1 MIKFLVDSASDY
13 EKTETE
19 KKGILRIPITITLK
33 DKNILDGEITKDE
46 FYQLVQNADELPKT
60 SQPSPQDFL
69 DVFEKAKEND
79 DELICI
85 LLSSKLSGT
94 LQSATLAKSMAGY
107 DKIHIIDSLSATYVI
122 KMMTEYGI
130 QLRDSGKNALEI
142 VDELEKMKSK
152 IKLYAVLDT
161 LENLKKGGRLST
173 VEAGIGTLAK
183 IKPLV
188 TLTEDGKVGMKGKS
202 IGRKKA
208 LADIVKLVEKENI
221 NTNYPI
227 YNIYS
232 YGMDNNKLFL
242 DKLNEIGIA
251 LDESLQIGP
260 TIGTHIGPGAYGII
274 FVKNNC

>member
-94 LQSATLAKSMAGY
+94 LQSATLAKSMVDY

-251 LDESLQIGP
+251 PDESLQIGP

>member
-19 KKGILRIPITITLK
+19 KKGIIRIPITITLK
-33 DKNILDGEITKDE
+33 DKHILDGEITKDQ

-85 LLSSKLSGT
+85 LLSSNLSGT
-94 LQSATLAKSMAGY
+94 LQSATLAKSIAGY

-142 VDELEKMKSK
+142 VDELEKIKSK

-161 LENLKKGGRLST
+161 LENLKKGGRLSA

-251 LDESLQIGP
+251 PDESLQIGP

-274 FVKNNC
+274 FVKK

>member
-33 DKNILDGEITKDE
+33 DKYILDGEITKDE

-142 VDELEKMKSK
+142 VDELEKIKSK

-251 LDESLQIGP
+251 PDESMQIGP

-274 FVKNNC
+274 FVKK

>member
-33 DKNILDGEITKDE
+33 DKHILDGEITKDE
-46 FYQLVQNADELPKT
+46 FYQLVKNADELPKT

-130 QLRDSGKNALEI
+130 QLRDRGKNALEI
-142 VDELEKMKSK
+142 VDELEKIKSK

-251 LDESLQIGP
+251 PDESLQIGP

-274 FVKNNC
+274 FVKK

>member
-33 DKNILDGEITKDE
+33 DKHILDGEITKDE

-208 LADIVKLVEKENI
+208 LADIIKLVEKEDI

-251 LDESLQIGP
+251 TDESLQIGP

>member
-33 DKNILDGEITKDE
+33 DKHILDGEITKDE

-85 LLSSKLSGT
+85 LFSSKLSGT

-142 VDELEKMKSK
+142 VDELEKIKSK

-161 LENLKKGGRLST
+161 LENLKKGGRLSA

-251 LDESLQIGP
+251 PDESMQIGP

-274 FVKNNC
+274 FVKK

>member
-33 DKNILDGEITKDE
+33 DKHILDGEITKDE

-208 LADIVKLVEKENI
+208 LADIIKLVEKEDI

-251 LDESLQIGP
+251 PDESLQIGP

-274 FVKNNC
+274 FVKK

>member
-33 DKNILDGEITKDE
+33 DKHILDGEITKDE

-94 LQSATLAKSMAGY
+94 LQSAILAKSIAGY

-142 VDELEKMKSK
+142 VDELEKIKSK

-251 LDESLQIGP
+251 PDESLQIGP

-274 FVKNNC
+274 FVKK

>member
-13 EKTETE
+13 EKAETE

-251 LDESLQIGP
+251 PDESLQIGP

>member
-94 LQSATLAKSMAGY
+94 LQSATLAKSMVDY

-251 LDESLQIGP
+251 PDESLQIGP

-274 FVKNNC
+274 FVKNNG

>member
-251 LDESLQIGP
+251 PDESLQIGP

>member
-251 LDESLQIGP
+251 PDESLQIGP

-274 FVKNNC
+274 FVKK

>member
-1 MIKFLVDSASDY
+1 M
-13 EKTETE
+13 
-19 KKGILRIPITITLK
+19 
-33 DKNILDGEITKDE
+33 
-46 FYQLVQNADELPKT
+46 QNADELPKT

-94 LQSATLAKSMAGY
+94 LQSATLAKSMACY

-142 VDELEKMKSK
+142 VDELEKIKSK

-161 LENLKKGGRLST
+161 LENLKKGGRLSA

-251 LDESLQIGP
+251 PDESMQIGP

-274 FVKNNC
+274 FVKK

>member
-232 YGMDNNKLFL
+232 YGMDNNMLFL

-251 LDESLQIGP
+251 PDESLQIGP

>member
-19 KKGILRIPITITLK
+19 KKGIIRIPITITLK
-33 DKNILDGEITKDE
+33 DKYILDGEITKDE

-107 DKIHIIDSLSATYVI
+107 DKIYIIDSLSATYVI

-142 VDELEKMKSK
+142 VDELEKIKSK

-161 LENLKKGGRLST
+161 LENLKKGGRLSA

-251 LDESLQIGP
+251 PDESMQIGP

-274 FVKNNC
+274 FVKK

>member
-33 DKNILDGEITKDE
+33 DKYILDGEITKDE

-130 QLRDSGKNALEI
+130 QLRACL
-142 VDELEKMKSK
+142 
-152 IKLYAVLDT
+152 
-161 LENLKKGGRLST
+161 
-173 VEAGIGTLAK
+173 
-183 IKPLV
+183 
-188 TLTEDGKVGMKGKS
+188 
-202 IGRKKA
+202 
-208 LADIVKLVEKENI
+208 
-221 NTNYPI
+221 
-227 YNIYS
+227 
-232 YGMDNNKLFL
+232 
-242 DKLNEIGIA
+242 
-251 LDESLQIGP
+251 LQR
-260 TIGTHIGPGAYGII
+260 
-274 FVKNNC
+274 

>member
-19 KKGILRIPITITLK
+19 KKGIIRIPITITLK
-33 DKNILDGEITKDE
+33 DKHILDGEITKDQ
-46 FYQLVQNADELPKT
+46 FYQLIQKADELPKT

-85 LLSSKLSGT
+85 LLSSNLSGT
-94 LQSATLAKSMAGY
+94 LQSATLAKSIAGY

-142 VDELEKMKSK
+142 VDELEKIKSK

-161 LENLKKGGRLST
+161 LENLKKGGRLSA

-251 LDESLQIGP
+251 PDESMQIGP

-274 FVKNNC
+274 FVKK

>member
-19 KKGILRIPITITLK
+19 KKGIIRIPITITLK
-33 DKNILDGEITKDE
+33 DKHILDGEITKDE

-85 LLSSKLSGT
+85 LLSSNLSGT
-94 LQSATLAKSMAGY
+94 LQSATLAKSIAGY

-142 VDELEKMKSK
+142 VDELEKIKSK

-161 LENLKKGGRLST
+161 LENLKKGGRLSA

-251 LDESLQIGP
+251 PDESLQIGP

-274 FVKNNC
+274 FVKK

>member
-33 DKNILDGEITKDE
+33 DKYILDGEITKDE

-142 VDELEKMKSK
+142 VDELEKIKSK

-242 DKLNEIGIA
+242 EKLNEIGIA
-251 LDESLQIGP
+251 PDESMQIGP

-274 FVKNNC
+274 FVKK

>member
-19 KKGILRIPITITLK
+19 KKGIIRIPITITLK
-33 DKNILDGEITKDE
+33 DKHILDGEITKDQ

-85 LLSSKLSGT
+85 LLSSNLSGT
-94 LQSATLAKSMAGY
+94 LQSATLAKSIAGY

-142 VDELEKMKSK
+142 VDELEKIKSK

-161 LENLKKGGRLST
+161 LENLKKGGRLSA

-251 LDESLQIGP
+251 PDESLQIGP

-274 FVKNNC
+274 FVTN

>member
-33 DKNILDGEITKDE
+33 DKHILDGEITKDE

-85 LLSSKLSGT
+85 LLSSNLSGT
-94 LQSATLAKSMAGY
+94 LQSATLAKSIAGY

-142 VDELEKMKSK
+142 VDELEKIKSK

-161 LENLKKGGRLST
+161 LENLKKGGRLSA

-232 YGMDNNKLFL
+232 YGIDNNKLFL

-251 LDESLQIGP
+251 PDESLQIGP

-274 FVKNNC
+274 FVTN

>member
-33 DKNILDGEITKDE
+33 DKHILDGEITKDE

-142 VDELEKMKSK
+142 VDELEKIKSK

-251 LDESLQIGP
+251 PDESLQIGP

-274 FVKNNC
+274 FVKK

>member
-33 DKNILDGEITKDE
+33 DKHILDGEITKDQ

-94 LQSATLAKSMAGY
+94 LQSAILAKSIAGY

-142 VDELEKMKSK
+142 VDELEKIKSK

-251 LDESLQIGP
+251 PDESLQIGP

-274 FVKNNC
+274 FVKK

>member
-33 DKNILDGEITKDE
+33 DKHILDGEITKDE

-130 QLRDSGKNALEI
+130 QLRDRGKNALEI
-142 VDELEKMKSK
+142 VDELEKIKSK

-251 LDESLQIGP
+251 PDESLQIGP

-274 FVKNNC
+274 FVKK